1 MSSRS
6 DQELVKASLE
16 GDRTAFG
23 ELVDRYEKKIYNLA
37 LRVTGN
43 IDDAMD
49 VTQAA
54 FLKAYDNRDRF
65 DPERRF
71 FSWIYRIGLNEALDL
86 VGGRRKST
94 DLSFDIPLNSPTPE
108 REAQSREAGR
118 AIQQAL
124 QGLKPDYRVL
134 IVLRHFDGLSY
145 QEMSEVTGIAV
156 KTVKSRLF
164 SARRE
169 LRAKL
174 VDKQFL

>member
-23 ELVDRYEKKIYNLA
+23 ELVDRYEKKIYNLT

-43 IDDAMD
+43 VDDALD
-49 VTQAA
+49 ATQAA
-54 FLKAYDNRDRF
+54 FLKAYDNRKSF

-94 DLSFDIPLNSPTPE
+94 DLSADIPVDSPNPE
-108 REAQSREAGR
+108 REAQGREAGR
-118 AIQQAL
+118 AIHQAL

-134 IVLRHFDGLSY
+134 IVLRHLDGLSY

-169 LRAKL
+169 LRTML
-174 VDKQFL
+174 VDKQLL